1 MTDEQLIEQIE
12 PALAALKAGDGTA
25 LDRLRDLLNQ
35 PDISV
40 GDITGSTAVAIGS
53 DIRITIRQTE
63 LPDDVVGRLI
73 ALADALDRQAEGTF
87 EARGHVRVFLS
98 SPGDVAD
105 ERKLAMKAISK
116 LQNDPIYKEKIT
128 IETVAWDKPDD
139 STPLLAS
146 IDPQT
151 AINNGLARPSDCDI
165 VVVILWSRMGT
176 PLDHS
181 RYKKPDGGQYLS
193 GTEWEF
199 EEALAAAQKTGR
211 PFVVVYWRMDT
222 PKVDLDDPDLE
233 EKIVQRGRVKAF
245 FDSFVNPDG
254 SIRQGYNSYTS
265 PTEFGDIFELHLRKL
280 VARLI
285 DEGQRRG
292 ERREVGIDTVNI
304 VPPVT
309 WPPGV
314 SPFPGL
320 RAFGPEDAPI
330 YFGRGTETDKLVKR
344 LSEPDC
350 RFLAVVGASGSG
362 KSSLVGAGLIPRL
375 AENAI
380 EGSRDWP
387 VVTFTPDEWGV
398 GDPFDSLAGA
408 LIADPLRLNSRG
420 LASSLRTQP
429 DNLREVLVQALNGA
443 PGWAKALIFIDQFE
457 ELFTRV
463 QDEALRRAFAAMLAE
478 TAQSPRIKTVITM
491 RADFFHRVAELPAL
505 AGLLKAHENRTF
517 PLSAPGSIDL
527 YEMITGPA
535 RVAGLQ
541 FESGLAQQI
550 LYDTGDDPGALA
562 LMAYALQQLYEEAM
576 DAPSPLA
583 PRPSPLAPL
592 PEGEGN
598 RGERYREM
606 ATQAMRDAAREL
618 RQRQTD
624 AETVLWECL
633 RNRRLGGLKFRR
645 QHPLPNTHYVVD
657 FFNYESGLV
666 VEIDGPIHEVRQA
679 EDQARQQDIEALGYR
694 VIRFSNNQVL
704 HDLQAVLLAILSHA
718 APHAAQEQ
726 IPLPEGEG
734 FRVRALTWRA
744 YEGFGGVQGAIGEQ
758 AKDAFER
765 LSKPAQDALP
775 VVFRELVEVD
785 ERGTATRKRAPLSS
799 VVCDAACEELVQ
811 ALTNARLLMTSG
823 GEYPV
828 VEVAHEAL
836 FRSWP
841 RLKAWIDEA
850 QDDLILLRQVRAA
863 ADEWERKGQ
872 PDYLR
877 WPAERLELVYKMQ
890 ERQQPR
896 LSEME
901 QDFIEPEQARLLR
914 EIADIRTGH
923 QRRRWIGER
932 LATIGDTRT
941 GIGLDERG
949 LPQIDWLPV
958 APGGEIEF
966 EAQRFAVWPFYVA
979 RYLITHRQFQAFL
992 DAPDGFEDG
1001 RWWKDFPQEFVRQ
1014 QMLAA
1019 TQQYDNYP
1027 RDSVSWYQCVAFTRW
1042 LDFKYREHGLFD
1054 LLPPL
1059 PSPLA
1064 PLPQG
1069 EGKRGG
1075 GLRGEGWQVRLPTE
1089 WEWQWMA
1096 QNGVEARQYPW
1107 GDWDGHPR
1115 ANTTEAGIGDRSTAV
1130 GMYPHGAAAC
1140 GALDVA
1146 GNLWEWCLNDY
1157 GNPQVVDG
1165 FGNGGT
1171 KVLRGGAFYCDQSNA
1186 ACANRI
1192 DSSPHFRHN
1201 FFGVRVVVGPLSLR
1215 L

>member
-1 MTDEQLIEQIE
+1 MTDEQLIQQIE
-12 PALAALKAGDGTA
+12 AALAALKAGDGTA

-40 GDITGSTAVAIGS
+40 GNITGSTAVAIGS

-211 PFVVVYWRMDT
+211 PFVVVYRRMDT

-408 LIADPLRLNSRG
+408 LIADPLRLNPRG

-463 QDEALRRAFAAMLAE
+463 QDEELRRAFAIMLAE

-562 LMAYALQQLYEEAM
+562 LMAYALQQLYEESEA
-576 DAPSPLA
+576 S
-583 PRPSPLAPL
+583 
-592 PEGEGN
+592 
-598 RGERYREM
+598 
-606 ATQAMRDAAREL
+606 
-618 RQRQTD
+618 
-624 AETVLWECL
+624 
-633 RNRRLGGLKFRR
+633 
-645 QHPLPNTHYVVD
+645 
-657 FFNYESGLV
+657 
-666 VEIDGPIHEVRQA
+666 DGW
-679 EDQARQQDIEALGYR
+679 
-694 VIRFSNNQVL
+694 
-704 HDLQAVLLAILSHA
+704 
-718 APHAAQEQ
+718 
-726 IPLPEGEG
+726 
-734 FRVRALTWRA
+734 LTWRA

-765 LSKPAQDALP
+765 LSEGAQKALP

-799 VVCDAACEELVQ
+799 VACDEACEELVY

-841 RLKAWIDEA
+841 RLAAWINEA

-863 ADEWERKGQ
+863 ADEWERKGR

-958 APGGEIEF
+958 APGGEIEIAGRTF
-966 EAQRFAVWPFYVA
+966 TVQPFYVA
-979 RYLITHRQFQAFL
+979 KYLITHRQFQAFL

-1001 RWWKDFPQEFVRQ
+1001 RWWKDFPEEYVREQ
-1014 QMLAA
+1014 VLAA

-1059 PSPLA
+1059 P
-1064 PLPQG
+1064 
-1069 EGKRGG
+1069 
-1075 GLRGEGWQVRLPTE
+1075 
-1089 WEWQWMA
+1089 
-1096 QNGVEARQYPW
+1096 
-1107 GDWDGHPR
+1107 
-1115 ANTTEAGIGDRSTAV
+1115 
-1130 GMYPHGAAAC
+1130 
-1140 GALDVA
+1140 
-1146 GNLWEWCLNDY
+1146 
-1157 GNPQVVDG
+1157 
-1165 FGNGGT
+1165 
-1171 KVLRGGAFYCDQSNA
+1171 
-1186 ACANRI
+1186 
-1192 DSSPHFRHN
+1192 
-1201 FFGVRVVVGPLSLR
+1201 LSLIHI
-1215 L
+1215 